1 MYRLIRAL
9 GCVDHLEI
17 VCPGVEA
24 FLSRC
29 ARQNIPFW
37 NVKKHDA
44 VTLTL
49 SAPDRETRAIR
60 DLCRRCG
67 GQMRILRRT
76 GAGARVRSL
85 RRRGALLAG
94 LLLFCALVRIASLH
108 IWQME
113 VLGNESVSDA
123 RILEELKDLG
133 VGIGTF
139 TFAVDSEALSRGMLT
154 RIPELSWFAVN
165 VAGSKAQVLV
175 RERVSKPE
183 LYDPAEPKM
192 VVAEKSGVIE
202 RIITLAGTKRLDR
215 GSTVLAGEV
224 IVSGVVEPLPGGREL
239 VHASAQVYARTWY
252 ELSAEMPLQTVT
264 KRSTGRKK
272 TRYGL
277 IVAGKRIN
285 FSPSSGIAW
294 PCYDKIIVEE
304 PLRLTDSSVLP
315 VTLCRE
321 IYTEYE
327 PVQAS
332 VDEAAA
338 RQMLMRDLTDRLT
351 GLTDGAEIRTLD
363 WQEQSA
369 GGLLRVTL
377 RAECLEQIAGERD
390 MTPEEKSIA
399 EAGTENE

>member
-1 MYRLIRAL
+1 M
-9 GCVDHLEI
+9 
-17 VCPGVEA
+17 
-24 FLSRC
+24 
-29 ARQNIPFW
+29 
-37 NVKKHDA
+37 
-44 VTLTL
+44 
-49 SAPDRETRAIR
+49 
-60 DLCRRCG
+60 
-67 GQMRILRRT
+67 
-76 GAGARVRSL
+76 
-85 RRRGALLAG
+85 
-94 LLLFCALVRIASLH
+94 
-108 IWQME
+108 
-113 VLGNESVSDA
+113 
-123 RILEELKDLG
+123 
-133 VGIGTF
+133 
-139 TFAVDSEALSRGMLT
+139 
-154 RIPELSWFAVN
+154 
-165 VAGSKAQVLV
+165 LV